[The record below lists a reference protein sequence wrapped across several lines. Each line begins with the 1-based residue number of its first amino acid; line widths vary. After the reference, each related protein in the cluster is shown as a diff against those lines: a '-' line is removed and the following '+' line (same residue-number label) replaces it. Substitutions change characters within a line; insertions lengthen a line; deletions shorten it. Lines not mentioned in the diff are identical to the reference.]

1 MGRGSARRRRP
12 GGLYKRVRSRP
23 LRGRAR
29 VFWRAFGVAAALAA
43 ATPALAHAEFP
54 YRPQGAPDDY
64 ASYRLPPTA
73 PVPNDLTGKRVWM
86 YAATPEPDRSPLQP
100 NPLRLDRRE
109 LNGVR
114 GASLVD
120 AARTA
125 PQAWTLTTGR
135 PDVSIA
141 VLDSG
146 IEWNDLA
153 AMKDLRLKVRLSKG
167 ELPKPRADRAEPTD
181 AASPPCATLRSR
193 AGSWDLNGDG
203 VFNVLDYACDA
214 RVDPAPPR
222 GVGAVENGKPLL
234 DPQDLLIAFSDG
246 VDDDHN
252 GYVDD
257 IAGWDFLDDDN
268 DPFDDVQYGHGTGEA
283 RDSTAEADNGGDLGT
298 CPNCMVVPLRVG
310 TSFIADVNRF
320 ALATIYATDNGVDV
334 VQVALGTLNKSRFGD
349 EAVRYAYEHGV
360 TTILSAA
367 DEAAQHHNW
376 PSSYPYAIVVNSV
389 THPDVADQAAY
400 TSYLQFNGCT
410 NFSSRITLAIPSV
423 SCSSDAT
430 GRAAGIAGLVYSA
443 ALNAHEAGRLAPHPR
458 CRRTDGRP
466 CLVTPNE
473 VRQLLASGTFGGEGA
488 ADDVNFAQD
497 PVSGASIE
505 PSCGGRT
512 PPPPGCTDPFF
523 PLTASPGL
531 PPRLTTPPLSY
542 PARKGHDQFYG
553 YGRVNVERALRQ
565 LLPAGGGPSRL
576 PPEVEISSPRWFE
589 FVDPGADALVV
600 RGTVAVR
607 SGTVRCRVFVA
618 PGAYPKDTEAPD
630 GDFVEVGQGGP
641 CDGATRDG
649 SIEGVLA
656 TVPIAR
662 LRSLFPANAGDFR
675 GPEGGTTGQ
684 TPNPGTPAN
693 VGRPNDEP
701 YSFVVKVVAESTSG
715 GVTVTGSDRRQA
727 FLHRDR
733 DLLPDFPIAL
743 GGDVE
748 ASPVLADLD
757 GDNRNELVVAN
768 SDGLVHAFRRDGSEL
783 PGWPVR
789 TDPLPYHP
797 AGRAF
802 SSGEVAV
809 PHGAVIASPAVA
821 DLDRDGTLEVV
832 VADLE
837 GKVYVFDGQSGQR
850 ERVLRAE
857 ERYSGKPLRP
867 FENVRGARPD
877 GTFDERLAHLHRMQ
891 PGFLASPVLADID
904 RDPRGDLEIVAA
916 AMDRHVY
923 AWHANGEAVR
933 GWPVVVVD
941 RSKLI
946 EGPQAIDPV
955 THRPFFDLAKVGNVL
970 DQGAIIDT
978 PAVGDLDGDRKPEIV
993 VGTNE
998 SYAAGAGN
1006 EGPLNA
1012 GGLDQ
1017 GLYEPLGS
1025 VLSLANGRVYAI
1037 RAGGDEDGDP
1047 NRGPDPWLAGW
1058 PFKIGILQAGVLP
1071 LVGEGVSGYP
1081 VIGELPCQGS
1091 ATAPRVGVVPAAGL
1105 PYLLDASGKSCL
1117 GQVGGRDVPLKTYG
1131 AGVDDQPFL
1140 AAFGHPAIG
1149 ELAGR
1154 AALLAPVAGLKRAL
1168 DVVLPE
1174 YQAGQDYLAA
1184 WDVGSA
1190 QGTLAAG
1197 WPAAVNDLQFLTGP
1211 SLGDIASTPG
1221 EEVVSGTAHH
1231 DLQGLSASG
1240 QRLSGWP
1247 KVTGDWTV
1255 ANPTI
1260 GTFGELETDPA
1271 ARKVVIGGTR
1281 DGYLFAYRTA
1291 GAACAAASWPRFH
1304 HDPANSGD
1312 ARRDAVP
1319 PGRPADPTFAGETLA
1334 FTAPGDDLLCG
1345 RPLRYEVRT
1354 DSRPI
1359 TPASFAEA
1367 RSLEFEGQVGAPGQR
1382 VTLRLASQPLRYLAV
1397 RAVDDQGNVGLPAVI
1412 DTRRGVEIS
1421 PPPSGSGGTGG
1432 GASGTGG
1439 GTGDG
1444 AGDGAGSGRGAG
1456 GGGGQGAPGANRGRA
1471 VPAPAPRRRGRS
1483 ARRCVGARATITKRG
1498 VGRFRLG
1505 ATLASLQRTIG
1516 PPVARGERAAS
1527 WCVRG
1532 GGRVDVVF
1540 AGRRGRALAIV
1551 TSARGHRFGRL
1562 RPGARYRARSAASA
1576 RLRAFRITRRARV
1589 YALVRKGRVVA
1600 IAVGGSV
1607 YLPSR

>member
-29 VFWRAFGVAAALAA
+29 VFWRVFGVTAALAA

-54 YRPQGAPDDY
+54 YRPQGPPDDY
-64 ASYRLPPTA
+64 RSYRLPPTA

-181 AASPPCATLRSR
+181 AASLPCATLRPR

-203 VFNVLDYACDA
+203 VFNVLDYACDS

-222 GVGAVENGKPLL
+222 GVGPVENGKPLL

-257 IAGWDFLDDDN
+257 IVGWDFLDDDN

-320 ALATIYATDNGVDV
+320 ALATIYAADNGVDV
-334 VQVALGTLNKSRFGD
+334 VQVALGTLNKSRFGE

-410 NFSSRITLAIPSV
+410 NFSSRITVAIPSV

-497 PVSGASIE
+497 QVSGASIE

-523 PLTASPGL
+523 ALTASPGL
-531 PPRLTTPPLSY
+531 APRLTTPPLSY

-565 LLPAGGGPSRL
+565 LLPAGGGPPRL
-576 PPEVEISSPRWFE
+576 PPEVEISAPRWFE

-641 CDGATRDG
+641 CDGAAREG

-693 VGRPNDEP
+693 IGRPNDEP

-789 TDPLPYHP
+789 
-797 AGRAF
+797 
-802 SSGEVAV
+802 S
-809 PHGAVIASPAVA
+809 
-821 DLDRDGTLEVV
+821 
-832 VADLE
+832 
-837 GKVYVFDGQSGQR
+837 
-850 ERVLRAE
+850 
-857 ERYSGKPLRP
+857 
-867 FENVRGARPD
+867 
-877 GTFDERLAHLHRMQ
+877 
-891 PGFLASPVLADID
+891 FLASPVLADID

-946 EGPQAIDPV
+946 DGPQAIDPV
-955 THRPFFDLAKVGNVL
+955 THRPFFDLAKVGKLL

-978 PAVGDLDGDRKPEIV
+978 PAVGDLDGDGRPEIV

-1017 GLYEPLGS
+1017 ALYEPLGAA
-1025 VLSLANGRVYAI
+1025 LSPANGRVYAI
-1037 RAGGDEDGDP
+1037 RASGDQDGDP
-1047 NRGPDPWLAGW
+1047 NRGPDPWLDGW
-1058 PFKIGILQAGVLP
+1058 PFKIGILEAGVLP

-1091 ATAPRVGVVPAAGL
+1091 SKTPRVGVVPAAGL

-1131 AGVDDQPFL
+1131 AVVDDQPFF

-1154 AALLAPVAGLKRAL
+1154 AAATCSLTAPL
-1168 DVVLPE
+1168 VLP
-1174 YQAGQDYLAA
+1174 APRPRGRVSITTPPTPA
-1184 WDVGSA
+1184 
-1190 QGTLAAG
+1190 TLAATRCRPG
-1197 WPAAVNDLQFLTGP
+1197 DPRIPRSPIRRWLSRPPVTTCFAGAPCVTRCAPTHGRSHRRRSPRHAAWSSRDRLALPVKGSLCVWPRSPSGTSRCGRSTTRATSVCRRCSTPAAVSRFRRRPARAATAPALAATTAARVAARAAAAKGH
-1211 SLGDIASTPG
+1211 LGLIAVARCPRQRRAGAAAPRAAASAPERG
-1221 EEVVSGTAHH
+1221 SPNSVLGASGSVPRWPRCSAR
-1231 DLQGLSASG
+1231 SVRRWPAASG
-1240 QRLSGWP
+1240 QRAG
-1247 KVTGDWTV
+1247 VCVAAVAWTWCSPV
-1255 ANPTI
+1255 
-1260 GTFGELETDPA
+1260 
-1271 ARKVVIGGTR
+1271 
-1281 DGYLFAYRTA
+1281 
-1291 GAACAAASWPRFH
+1291 AAA
-1304 HDPANSGD
+1304 
-1312 ARRDAVP
+1312 
-1319 PGRPADPTFAGETLA
+1319 GRW
-1334 FTAPGDDLLCG
+1334 
-1345 RPLRYEVRT
+1345 
-1354 DSRPI
+1354 
-1359 TPASFAEA
+1359 
-1367 RSLEFEGQVGAPGQR
+1367 RS
-1382 VTLRLASQPLRYLAV
+1382 
-1397 RAVDDQGNVGLPAVI
+1397 
-1412 DTRRGVEIS
+1412 
-1421 PPPSGSGGTGG
+1421 
-1432 GASGTGG
+1432 
-1439 GTGDG
+1439 
-1444 AGDGAGSGRGAG
+1444 
-1456 GGGGQGAPGANRGRA
+1456 
-1471 VPAPAPRRRGRS
+1471 
-1483 ARRCVGARATITKRG
+1483 
-1498 VGRFRLG
+1498 
-1505 ATLASLQRTIG
+1505 
-1516 PPVARGERAAS
+1516 
-1527 WCVRG
+1527 
-1532 GGRVDVVF
+1532 
-1540 AGRRGRALAIV
+1540 
-1551 TSARGHRFGRL
+1551 
-1562 RPGARYRARSAASA
+1562 
-1576 RLRAFRITRRARV
+1576 
-1589 YALVRKGRVVA
+1589 
-1600 IAVGGSV
+1600 
-1607 YLPSR
+1607 